1 MQCFLDIHASPNSVS
16 NETDSLTSSVS
27 GLNARPNT
35 VAIGASVQD
44 MLNQTHWSTGKQES
58 ESSSYHMGVMAHF
71 NDHIIL
77 TDMDY
82 KPNLKNW
89 KLNIGYEILLT
100 QRLKLQAGITDV
112 TNTFKYGLGVNLM
125 MSTQIEVNYSYSQNH
140 VLGHQHSF
148 GVTIAY

>member
-1 MQCFLDIHASPNSVS
+1 
-16 NETDSLTSSVS
+16 
-27 GLNARPNT
+27 
-35 VAIGASVQD
+35 
-44 MLNQTHWSTGKQES
+44 
-58 ESSSYHMGVMAHF
+58 
-71 NDHIIL
+71 
-77 TDMDY
+77 
-82 KPNLKNW
+82 NLKNW

-125 MSTQIEVNYSYSQNH
+125 MSTQTEVNYSYSQHH